1 MLEGNGWVK
10 LHRRLFENELWLSE
24 PFTKAQAW
32 IDLFANANHKS
43 GSFWVRGIEVCLE
56 RGQLGWSKV
65 TMAKR
70 WRWNIKTVRRFLD
83 GLEKGQQIGQQISN
97 ETTIITIKNYDTY
110 QSEDSKEDTKRDS
123 KRDSKRDTNKND
135 KNDKKYIPEINSGKP
150 TGESSSSPLE
160 VKENKDIGWVIHAFK
175 EINPTM
181 VAEFYKRKPQREA
194 ARDLIRT
201 FGLEATLTLIDN
213 YKKVRHKEF
222 CPSISS
228 PLELKTKYSKFN
240 DFYSSPNNK

>member
-1 MLEGNGWVK
+1 MEFKGATI
-10 LHRRLFENELWLSE
+10 WLRQTIESAIFFSK
-24 PFTKAQAW
+24 PDKWFKIW
-32 IDLFANANHKS
+32 FFLINKVNHK
-43 GSFWVRGIEVCLE
+43 
-56 RGQLGWSKV
+56 
-65 TMAKR
+65 
-70 WRWNIKTVRRFLD
+70 
-83 GLEKGQQIGQQISN
+83 
-97 ETTIITIKNYDTY
+97 
-110 QSEDSKEDTKRDS
+110 DTKLFKRGTNFTTYEEIGRFTGANKNVTDHFIRWAKKEQMLATRKTTRGMVINVLRYNEYQDS
-123 KRDSKRDTNKND
+123 IKRKSDTESELKAKQKRNRSDTINKND
-135 KNDKKYIPEINSGKP
+135 KNDKKYIPEINSGNP
-150 TGESSSSPLE
+150 TSESSSSPLE

>member
-1 MLEGNGWVK
+1 MLEGKGWVK

-32 IDLFANANHKS
+32 VDLFANANHKS
-43 GSFWVRGIEVCLE
+43 GSFWVRGIEVCLK

-110 QSEDSKEDTKRDS
+110 QNEDSKEDTKRDS
-123 KRDSKRDTNKND
+123 KRDTNKND
-135 KNDKKYIPEINSGKP
+135 KNVKNSIAG
-150 TGESSSSPLE
+150 TSPAVNPVNE
-160 VKENKDIGWVIHAFK
+160 VSNPLLVEENKNIGIVIHAFK
-175 EINPTM
+175 EINPL
-181 VAEFYKRKPQREA
+181 VAYGNKTQRSA
-194 ARDLIRT
+194 CKSLIDE
-201 FGLEATLTLIDN
+201 FGLTKVLEFIDY
-213 YKKVRHKEF
+213 YKKVKGDKF
-222 CPSISS
+222 CPTITT
-228 PLELKTKYSKFN
+228 PHQLKEKFAQL
-240 DFYSSPNNK
+240 DIYYQKNN